1 MSAGVTFG
9 SVGDIISLCIVIKDL
24 VKALDESRGSSA
36 EYQELIREL
45 WALDRVLLEVELLWR
60 TCECTVELNALRETA
75 HRMTDQCRHSIE
87 AFLEKIKKY
96 GRSLRD
102 GGSGSV
108 VRDVTLKV
116 RWQVTHADELTKFRA
131 EINAHCSAISM
142 LLLTASVLNWI
153 HQLGRELK
161 AFMRKIFAMNVA
173 TYNAIMDMRGQLPSH
188 LERSLFQEPFIL
200 EDGIGRIAPV
210 HMQFITSWEAFD
222 SVLEMRFRGMQ
233 GHQMVQNKEYVI
245 QENATR
251 REIGRSHP
259 WEASF
264 LPGPKVVMSMLFKD
278 FPSSTSSCPKC
289 HLSSDQPQNFDAHCA
304 GCGMWYRR
312 ITEYNDV
319 DPSPPVSQTSPRETH
334 VVFGQPSFGSI
345 MFGPALPAHLSASK
359 KRKRENVPH
368 DDITLFKRVRVLSKK
383 TRFRS
388 INQIS
393 GPFIGPATARN
404 GFNELANQPTDL
416 AEATLQVG
424 KSEQPVV
431 DLASPACRDITT
443 VPRTEHTST
452 NGVSEDDTDYNDNEI
467 SITPPG
473 ADPVYVWGSGEFH
486 FFPWGNSLSSVANK
500 EQGDHHHIDSKDPEP
515 SQTGL
520 YREPCS
526 IYGNSTEPFPGRL
539 LGNRDD
545 GIASLSLPWPVNF
558 SLPLEPPLHEAISH
572 GHIDRVMHLLDS
584 GVDIEHHWGTTPL
597 CRAVAKKLHVIT
609 HLLLLKGANVNADDV
624 ECWTGIM
631 RAAENGDKKLTSLL
645 LLHGADPERRNHL
658 GQTALR
664 LAAANGHDAV
674 VGVLLAAGVDVS
686 GAWDGQTALQMA
698 ARNKHD
704 VVMRM
709 LVNACAGE
717 TELLLAA
724 ANGHD
729 AVVRLLLERGVKDAS
744 GLTPLHKAAARGQE
758 AVVRSLLQNGA
769 DVGVEDCHG
778 QTALQRAAAH
788 GYESLVQLF
797 TRGHVE

>member
-1 MSAGVTFG
+1 
-9 SVGDIISLCIVIKDL
+9 
-24 VKALDESRGSSA
+24 
-36 EYQELIREL
+36 
-45 WALDRVLLEVELLWR
+45 
-60 TCECTVELNALRETA
+60 
-75 HRMTDQCRHSIE
+75 
-87 AFLEKIKKY
+87 
-96 GRSLRD
+96 
-102 GGSGSV
+102 
-108 VRDVTLKV
+108 
-116 RWQVTHADELTKFRA
+116 
-131 EINAHCSAISM
+131 
-142 LLLTASVLNWI
+142 
-153 HQLGRELK
+153 
-161 AFMRKIFAMNVA
+161 
-173 TYNAIMDMRGQLPSH
+173 
-188 LERSLFQEPFIL
+188 
-200 EDGIGRIAPV
+200 
-210 HMQFITSWEAFD
+210 
-222 SVLEMRFRGMQ
+222 
-233 GHQMVQNKEYVI
+233 
-245 QENATR
+245 
-251 REIGRSHP
+251 
-259 WEASF
+259 
-264 LPGPKVVMSMLFKD
+264 
-278 FPSSTSSCPKC
+278 
-289 HLSSDQPQNFDAHCA
+289 
-304 GCGMWYRR
+304 MWYRR

-383 TRFRS
+383 TRFRR

-424 KSEQPVV
+424 KSEQPVA
-431 DLASPACRDITT
+431 DLASPTCLDITS

-452 NGVSEDDTDYNDNEI
+452 NGASEDDTDYNDNEI
-467 SITPPG
+467 SIIPPG

-486 FFPWGNSLSSVANK
+486 FFPWGNSLGSFTKK

-520 YREPCS
+520 YREPSGLFGGSTVPFPGRLFGNSDDGRASLSLPRLVNFSPPTGLYREPCS
-526 IYGNSTEPFPGRL
+526 IYGNSTVPFPGRL
-539 LGNRDD
+539 LGNSDD
-545 GIASLSLPWPVNF
+545 GRASLSLPWPVNL
-558 SLPLEPPLHEAISH
+558 SLPLEPPLHEAISQ
-572 GHIDRVMHLLDS
+572 GHIDRVIQLLDS

-631 RAAENGDKKLTSLL
+631 RTAENGDKKLTRLL
-645 LLHGADPERRNHL
+645 LLHGADPEMRNHL
-658 GQTALR
+658 GQTALQ

-674 VGVLLAAGVDVS
+674 VRVLLAAGVDVS
-686 GAWDGQTALQMA
+686 DAWDGQTALQIA

-709 LVNACAGE
+709 LVDACVGE

-729 AVVRLLLERGVKDAS
+729 AVVRLLLERGVNSAVKDAS

-758 AVVRSLLQNGA
+758 AVVRSLLQKGA

-788 GYESLVQLF
+788 GYESLVQLL